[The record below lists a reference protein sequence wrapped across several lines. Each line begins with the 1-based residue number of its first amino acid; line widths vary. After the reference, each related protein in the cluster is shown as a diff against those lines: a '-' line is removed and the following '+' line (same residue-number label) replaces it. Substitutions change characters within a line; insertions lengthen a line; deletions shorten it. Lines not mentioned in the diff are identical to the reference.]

1 MRSVSYQ
8 YEADCSTLLLQTMS
22 FLLRGADQKEQQL
35 EEDTNRPTVS
45 SSGDPSEKL
54 ASDCR
59 SRILSSDGCES
70 DCQPRSGEDSQTS
83 NAASDGGPPTIEVT
97 PDIKHFVESSTIKK
111 SPTWSGREG
120 EKSER

>member
-54 ASDCR
+54 AS

-70 DCQPRSGEDSQTS
+70 DGQPRSGEDSQTG

-97 PDIKHFVESSTIKK
+97 PDIKHFVESLTIKI